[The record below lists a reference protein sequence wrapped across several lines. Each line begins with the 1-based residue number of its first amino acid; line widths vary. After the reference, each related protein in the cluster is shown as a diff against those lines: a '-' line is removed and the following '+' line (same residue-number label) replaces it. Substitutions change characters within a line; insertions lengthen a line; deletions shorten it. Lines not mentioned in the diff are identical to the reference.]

1 MCVPLALGDEGN
13 LTPGTR
19 GLQKISFVHD
29 HGKSFLAA
37 MKIMTGFYYL
47 VTRLA
52 DLPILGQK
60 LNWRRYVLVHIVNFI
75 KMSL

>member
-1 MCVPLALGDEGN
+1 MYVTLAPGDVEN
-13 LTPGTR
+13 LTSGNC
-19 GLQKISFVHD
+19 GLQKISFGHD

-37 MKIMTGFYYL
+37 MKIMAAFCYL

-52 DLPILGQK
+52 YLQILGQK
-60 LNWRRYVLVHIVNFI
+60 LNWRQYVLMHIVNFI